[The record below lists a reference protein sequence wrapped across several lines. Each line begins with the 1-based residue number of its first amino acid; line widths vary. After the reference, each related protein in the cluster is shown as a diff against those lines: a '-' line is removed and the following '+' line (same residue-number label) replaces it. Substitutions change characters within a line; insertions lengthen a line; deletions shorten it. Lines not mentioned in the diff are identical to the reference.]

1 MNKVTLVGR
10 LGQDPEHQTSQN
22 GKTFCKFSLATNDG
36 YGDNKKTN
44 WHSCTAFG
52 KVADIINQYTK
63 KGSELAISGTLDYN
77 KHEDKT
83 YTNILV
89 NDFTFIGGKAE
100 NNLEK
105 AKATIDEAFPPETFE
120 TVKQEDLTKVD
131 DEDDN
136 LPF

>member
-10 LGQDPEHQTSQN
+10 LGQDPEHQTATSGN
-22 GKTFCKFSLATNDG
+22 TFVKFSIATNDG

-52 KVADIINQYTK
+52 KSADIINQYVK
-63 KGSELAISGTLDYN
+63 KGNEIAVSGAIYYN
-77 KHEDKT
+77 EHNDKR

-89 NDFTFIGGKAE
+89 DSFTFIGGKSEATD
-100 NNLEK
+100 K
-105 AKATIDEAFPPETFE
+105 MQDAKKVIDDKFAP
-120 TVKQEDLTKVD
+120 KD
-131 DEDDN
+131 DDS

>member
-10 LGQDPEHQTSQN
+10 LGQDPELQTSQG
-22 GKTFCKFSLATNDG
+22 GKSYCKFSIATNDG
-36 YGDNKKTN
+36 FGDNKKTN

-63 KGSELAISGTLDYN
+63 KGSELAVSGTLDYN
-77 KHEDKT
+77 KHEDKI

-89 NDFTFIGGKAE
+89 NDFTFIGG
-100 NNLEK
+100 NNSQSNLEQQ
-105 AKATIDEAFPPETFE
+105 AKSVIDPIMPPE
-120 TVKQEDLTKVD
+120 D
-131 DEDDN
+131 DSD